1 MITTLVILSILAV
14 FVIGFVWV
22 YKRHL
27 HVVKKLDFAGEY
39 RDQFIDFAN
48 KYLEN
53 FDSWSRSGTYSG
65 EQYAWLTMNVS
76 KIQSDLG
83 RFGVLDFIAP
93 FQTYRVP
100 NYQIVI
106 NTIPKFRDGSIKDVD
121 IYSVDDC
128 LLRYIGHLQGDRKD
142 THQSLK
148 NPIVWF
154 REGFREI
161 LSVPI
166 FILSSFEVISKR
178 TVILIKDSLVYKGI
192 SGFIALV
199 TLVSG
204 IVTIIVGY
212 DQAKEFVLKLFG
224 I

>member
-22 YKRHL
+22 YQCHL

-106 NTIPKFRDGSIKDVD
+106 NTIPKFRDGSIKDFD